1 MRSWMNTP
9 EKVECR
15 HVSGQ
20 KTFLF
25 LAGKGPHKQ
34 FAGVAEPYHKN
45 LDHEL
50 LTGLDH
56 IGFAPVYLGPCPGSN
71 SRSR

>member
-1 MRSWMNTP
+1 
-9 EKVECR
+9 
-15 HVSGQ
+15 VSGQ

-50 LTGLDH
+50 LTVQDH
-56 IGFAPVYLGPCPGSN
+56 IGFAPVYLGTLPRLKFQEQVDLCPTFGFA
-71 SRSR
+71 